1 MPSFEDT
8 ERFLKAVREKQ
19 EVTYK
24 GTPIRLRANFSTKT
38 LQSRREWQEIF
49 QVMKSNDLQTRLLYP
64 TRLSMK
70 IESEIRSFTG
80 KRMLKNY
87 TSNKSAMQ
95 DMLKGLL

>member
-1 MPSFEDT
+1 M
-8 ERFLKAVREKQ
+8 
-19 EVTYK
+19 TYS
-24 GTPIRLRANFSTKT
+24 GVLIRLAADLSMET